1 MFYEYT
7 PYCRRHVRLIED
19 GDAHAPSTSSMMV
32 PMVRA
37 QRPHPALQCSSKT
50 PDLRFRLAFGSK
62 ERDLVVSL
70 DA

>member
-1 MFYEYT
+1 
-7 PYCRRHVRLIED
+7 
-19 GDAHAPSTSSMMV
+19 MV

-50 PDLRFRLAFGSK
+50 PGLRFRLAFGSK

-70 DA
+70 DV